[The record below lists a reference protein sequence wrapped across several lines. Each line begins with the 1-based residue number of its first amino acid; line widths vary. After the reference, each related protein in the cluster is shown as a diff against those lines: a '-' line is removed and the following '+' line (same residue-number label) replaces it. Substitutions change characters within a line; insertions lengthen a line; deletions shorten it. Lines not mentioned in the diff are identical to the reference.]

1 MSNYTEELIEKF
13 KTKYG
18 LKKTD
23 FWDLGRGGKSTW
35 IINHNALERVA
46 MQDKITWT
54 LSVLN
59 FSPDVVVK
67 CVATKD
73 GATVESLGESSPK
86 NTMNQYPYAM
96 AEKRAVDRCILKL
109 LNAHAYLYSESEADA
124 FKEPVGNSIKSDA
137 HDKLNKIGDKINVS
151 N

>member
-1 MSNYTEELIEKF
+1 MSNYTKELIEKF

-18 LKKTD
+18 LKETD

-73 GATVESLGESSPK
+73 GTTVESLGESSPK

-96 AEKRAVDRCILKL
+96 A
-109 LNAHAYLYSESEADA
+109 
-124 FKEPVGNSIKSDA
+124 
-137 HDKLNKIGDKINVS
+137 
-151 N
+151 